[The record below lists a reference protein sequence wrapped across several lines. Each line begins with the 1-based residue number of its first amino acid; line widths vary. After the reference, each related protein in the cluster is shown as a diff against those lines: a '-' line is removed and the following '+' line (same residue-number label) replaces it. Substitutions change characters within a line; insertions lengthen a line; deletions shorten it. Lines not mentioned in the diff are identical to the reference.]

1 MLTRYYQKNIV
12 KNIKISLKKKK
23 TKSVNMV
30 VHAIKIFL
38 KMKNKELLSIE
49 KIVLEFKELMK
60 TSSFFY

>member
-30 VHAIKIFL
+30 VNAIKIFL